1 MRLAFLIYNYFPF
14 GGQQR
19 DFLRVLTA
27 CQSRGHDITIYTMK
41 WEGERPEN
49 VRIILVPVKAMRNH
63 TRYQRF
69 SDWVNE
75 QLTIEKFDGVIGFNK
90 MPGLDVYFAADPCFA
105 ERAKTQRYSL
115 YKYSARYRHFMKF
128 ERAVFAQGA
137 KTQVMILSPTQRN
150 DFSKHYSACV
160 ERLHDVPPG
169 ISEDRRATPDAA
181 QRREKFRKE
190 LGFSEEHLVVLQI
203 GSAGFVVKG
212 VDRSLQAIAALPV
225 DMQAR
230 THYVLVGQDKQGRF
244 KRQAKKLGIWDKCHF
259 TGGREDIPNFLLAA
273 DLLLHPAYSE
283 SAGYV
288 LLEATVAGLPVLT
301 TDTCGYAFHITKA
314 GSGIVCESP
323 FQQEQLNL
331 HLKEMLETLEDSSYK
346 KNGIRYGQEQD
357 LYLMPERV
365 TDMIGSMLEQVGQI
379 SSSAESAV

>member
-19 DFLRVLTA
+19 DFLRVLKA
-27 CQSRGHDITIYTMK
+27 CQARGHDITIYTMK
-41 WEGERPEN
+41 WDGEQPDH

-105 ERAKTQRYSL
+105 EKARAQRNFL
-115 YKYSARYRHFMKF
+115 YKFSARYRHFMKF
-128 ERAVFAQGA
+128 ERAVFAEAA
-137 KTQVMILSPTQRN
+137 KTQVMILSPAQRE
-150 DFSKHYSACV
+150 DFSKHYPNCV
-160 ERLHDVPPG
+160 ERLNEVPPG
-169 ISEDRRATPDAA
+169 ISEDRKAPPDAA
-181 QRREKFRKE
+181 QKRMKFRSE
-190 LGFSEEHLVVLQI
+190 LGFSDQDLIVLQI

-212 VDRSLQAIAALPV
+212 VDRSLQAIAALPLELRE
-225 DMQAR
+225 R
-230 THYVLVGQDKQGRF
+230 TRYVLVGQDKQDRF
-244 KRQAKKLGIWDKCHF
+244 TRLAKKLKIWDKCHF
-259 TGGREDIPNFLLAA
+259 MGGRDDIPAFLLAA

-301 TDTCGYAFHITKA
+301 TDTCGYAFHVTKA

-323 FQQEQLNL
+323 FQQEQLNR
-331 HLKEMLETLEDSSYK
+331 HLKEMLETLDKSSYK
-346 KNGIRYGQEQD
+346 DGGLRYGQEQD

-365 TDMIGSMLEQVGQI
+365 ADMIGKLLEQVGQTNTN
-379 SSSAESAV
+379 AESVA